1 MLDVLIDAC
10 REEAAGRVGEILQF
24 FLEECELEQA
34 PDANTVTQC
43 RDILTARA
51 GKFQCLAQM
60 CQDWLDEQ
68 ASEQK

>member
-1 MLDVLIDAC
+1 MFDVLIDAC
-10 REEAAGRVGEILQF
+10 REEAAGSVAEILQF

-34 PDANTVTQC
+34 PDVNTVTQC

>member
-1 MLDVLIDAC
+1 MFDVLIDAC
-10 REEAAGRVGEILQF
+10 REEAAGSVAEILQF

-51 GKFQCLAQM
+51 GQFQC
-60 CQDWLDEQ
+60 
-68 ASEQK
+68 